1 MKLLNK
7 VKISLLIS
15 LFIIILFHIKAFAVE
30 GTVTEITVNV
40 REKASTD
47 SKKVMYVTQDDK
59 VEVLEKVGDWYK
71 IEVNNKTGYVFGKY
85 IKVDDSKLASTEKTN
100 SEQTENQTIKNEEE
114 NKDITTD
121 APNKLIVKNKTQI
134 RIVPT
139 ISSSVIYTAS
149 KDTEIKIIEQTN
161 NWTYVSIE
169 NILGWVRTDN
179 IIEENGITSSEKS
192 TNESNDTS
200 TTTSK
205 EEETTTKTKVAY
217 IKYDTVNL
225 REKASTSSKSL
236 AKLKLNDEVT
246 VLEEVD
252 SVWSKVEADGK
263 TGYISTD
270 LLADKKQEEKKTEA
284 IKDNNTTSR
293 DGETTSRED
302 TTNITTKKD
311 EETAT
316 KKEVTTT
323 TTKNTGN
330 TASKKEE
337 TTYSKATGA
346 DIVAYAKKYLGYKY
360 VYGGASPSTG
370 FDCSGFTCYVYK
382 HFGYTLSRSSVSQA
396 TNGKEVE
403 KSDLQPG
410 DLVFYKNTSLT
421 RIGHVGIYIG
431 DNKMIHA
438 SEPGVGVIIT
448 DIDSASH
455 NYPKRYVTSRR
466 II

>member
-15 LFIIILFHIKAFAVE
+15 LFIIILFHIKSFAVE
-30 GTVTEITVNV
+30 GIVTEITVNV

-71 IEVNNKTGYVFGKY
+71 IKAKNKTGYVFGEY
-85 IKVDDSKLASTEKTN
+85 IKVDDSKLSSSEETN

-114 NKDITTD
+114 NKDVTTD
-121 APNKLIVKNKTQI
+121 TPNKLIVKNKTQI

-139 ISSSVIYTAS
+139 ISSGVIYTAS
-149 KDTEIKIIEQTN
+149 KDTEIKIIEQIN
-161 NWTYVSIE
+161 NWTYVSIG
-169 NILGWVRTDN
+169 NILGWVRTDK
-179 IIEENGITSSEKS
+179 IIEENSITSSEKS
-192 TNESNDTS
+192 TDENSKTS
-200 TTTSK
+200 TTENK
-205 EEETTTKTKVAY
+205 EETKTKIAY

-236 AKLKLNDEVT
+236 AKLKLNAEIT
-246 VLEEVD
+246 VIEEVD
-252 SVWSKVEADGK
+252 SVWSKVEVDGK

-270 LLADKKQEEKKTEA
+270 LLANKKQEEKKTETST
-284 IKDNNTTSR
+284 DNNTTSR
-293 DGETTSRED
+293 DGETTSREGSTTTQKEET
-302 TTNITTKKD
+302 TTNK
-311 EETAT
+311 EE
-316 KKEVTTT
+316 T
-323 TTKNTGN
+323 TTKNTE
-330 TASKKEE
+330 TTTLKKEE
-337 TTYSKATGA
+337 TTSNKVTGE

-360 VYGGASPSTG
+360 VYGGTSPSTG
-370 FDCSGFTCYVYK
+370 FDCSGFTYYVYK

-396 TNGKEVE
+396 TNGTKVE
-403 KSDLQPG
+403 KKDLQPG
-410 DLVFYKNTSLT
+410 DLVIYKNTSLT

-448 DIDSASH
+448 DIDSKAH
-455 NYPKRYVTSRR
+455 KYPQRYVMGRR
-466 II
+466 IIK